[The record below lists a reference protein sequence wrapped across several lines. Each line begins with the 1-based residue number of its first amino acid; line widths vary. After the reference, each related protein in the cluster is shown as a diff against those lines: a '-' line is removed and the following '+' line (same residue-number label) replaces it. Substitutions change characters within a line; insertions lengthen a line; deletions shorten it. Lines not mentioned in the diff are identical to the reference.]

1 MAKGTVVVEVFK
13 ERLRLRW
20 SYARKRYCIY
30 IGLPDTKVN
39 RVAAE
44 SKARQIELDMA
55 SDNFDP
61 SLKKYKSEVHHPHP
75 QLTVVKLFDQFR
87 LQKCKWLS
95 HRSIERYVTV
105 LHYLKEYFN
114 DRTAEQ
120 VNVVLAENFAT
131 WLGAK
136 VEIKTLKDRLS
147 LINSSWEWGIELDLV
162 EVNPWTGMASRLKIP
177 PKQQCKPFSTEEIQ
191 TIVKGFRES
200 RYYSPYA
207 DFVEFLFGTGCR
219 IGEAI
224 GLRWGHVTPSC
235 DSVWIGESFSRGV
248 RKSTKTN
255 RARTVTLT
263 DRLENMLKQRKGEN
277 DRDQEDLVFT
287 TPNGLPLDD
296 HNFRNRAWKK
306 VLTEKEIDY
315 RKPYNTRHTLI
326 SHALDK
332 GMNPVVVAQLTGH
345 DVATLYENYA
355 GSVASRPR
363 LPDVLTCE

>member
-1 MAKGTVVVEVFK
+1 MAKGNVTVEIFK

-20 SYARKRYCIY
+20 SFAGKRFCLYL
-30 IGLPDTKVN
+30 GLPDNKLN
-39 RVAAE
+39 RTAAE

-61 SLKKYKSEVHHPHP
+61 SLKKYKSEEQVARLR
-75 QLTVVKLFDQFR
+75 LTAVELFDRFKHHKGKG
-87 LQKCKWLS
+87 LYK
-95 HRSIERYVTV
+95 RSLEKYNSILGYFG
-105 LHYLKEYFN
+105 EYFK
-114 DRTAEQ
+114 DRASDR
-120 VNVVLAENFAT
+120 VNVVLAENFTT
-131 WLGAK
+131 WLGTKLAPRT
-136 VEIKTLKDRLS
+136 IKERLT
-147 LINSSWEWGIELDLV
+147 LINACWEWGIKEGLV
-162 EVNPWTGMASRLKIP
+162 EDNPWVEVVSRLKIP

-191 TIVKGFRES
+191 LIVKGFRES
-200 RYYSPYA
+200 RYYKPYA

-224 GLRWGHVTPSC
+224 GLRWGHVTPNC

-248 RKSTKTN
+248 RKPTKTN

-263 DRLENMLKQRKGEN
+263 DRLQQMLKERRGESH
-277 DRDQEDLVFT
+277 RDPEDLVFT

-296 HNFRNRAWKK
+296 HNFRNRAWKR
-306 VLTEKEIDY
+306 VLTEINIDY

-332 GMNPVVVAQLTGH
+332 GMNPVVVAQITGH

-363 LPDVLTCE
+363 LPDVLTNE